1 MKTFLEVAK
10 YVVGAIAVVSAM
22 TLLAIDKSLMPEGM
36 IQKFFTQYGAY
47 IGLTSLLLMLLADSL
62 EVRIP
67 DPIPFVHVGIFGKI
81 WRHRLGRIRLQRSR
95 GSCSVG
101 TLGLGEPNPRSY
113 RRRHVGELGCSYSH
127 QSLMFAQALQGIPA
141 LSNTTRHLQA
151 SAAFSFCLR
160 S

>member
-67 DPIPFVHVGIFGKI
+67 DPIPFVHVEYLARYGVIGWVGFACSGLVALAVSALWGWASPIPGAIVGVMLVSSAVPTAISLLCSPKPSKAS
-81 WRHRLGRIRLQRSR
+81 QR
-95 GSCSVG
+95 
-101 TLGLGEPNPRSY
+101 
-113 RRRHVGELGCSYSH
+113 
-127 QSLMFAQALQGIPA
+127 
-141 LSNTTRHLQA
+141 
-151 SAAFSFCLR
+151 
-160 S
+160 